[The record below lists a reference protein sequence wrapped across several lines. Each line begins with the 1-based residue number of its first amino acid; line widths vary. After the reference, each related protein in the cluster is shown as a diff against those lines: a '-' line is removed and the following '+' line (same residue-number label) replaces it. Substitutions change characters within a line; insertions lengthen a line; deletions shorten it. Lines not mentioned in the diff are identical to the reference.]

1 MENRIVV
8 TGGEGVGR
16 VIEEKTIIW
25 MVWEETRLLVV
36 STLLC
41 TQNLKYDAAHMK
53 CKNIINQCYLNTL
66 KKPHTYTP
74 HILPALTSR
83 GNKLQQSA
91 NRTMLLLLT
100 MTWLFKASLY

>member
-8 TGGEGVGR
+8 TRGEGVGR
-16 VIEEKTIIW
+16 VMEEKTVIW
-25 MVWEETRLLVV
+25 TVSEETRLLVG

-41 TQNLKYDAAHMK
+41 IQNLKYNVAHMK
-53 CKNIINQCYLNTL
+53 HKNIINQCYLNTFL

-74 HILPALTSR
+74 LILPALTSR

-100 MTWLFKASLY
+100 MT

>member
-8 TGGEGVGR
+8 TRGEGVGR
-16 VIEEKTIIW
+16 VTEETTVIW
-25 MVWEETRLLVV
+25 MGWEETRLLVV

-41 TQNLKYDAAHMK
+41 IQNLKYNAAHMK
-53 CKNIINQCYLNTL
+53 RKNIINRCYLHTL

-74 HILPALTSR
+74 LILPALTSR

-100 MTWLFKASLY
+100 MAQLFRASLH